1 MRRRTLSFRNKLLIF
16 GIALTGVPLLL
27 LSTTLWWQ
35 NQQLRETALSGSR
48 RTAETDLD
56 LKVDSIYRLCED
68 TRAGLERYARENL
81 HAARVLME
89 QAGGVQ
95 SIGPPVVSWEARN
108 QFTKAVS
115 RVTLPQ
121 MQVGG
126 EWLGQV
132 IDLQTFVPVV
142 DSVRQVT
149 NATSTIFQRMNSA
162 GDMLRVATNVIGD
175 DGKRGVG
182 TYVPAVGADGQPNA
196 MVSTVLRGE
205 TFVGRAFVL
214 NGWYMAAYEPLLNS
228 DKSVMGMLYV
238 GVPEASATEVLRRTL
253 IDTKV
258 GTTGYVIVLNA
269 TGATRGHYVVSR
281 GGKRDGEDIWNSK
294 DSNGNLFIQEMCRR
308 ATALSPTGRA
318 SQRYPWKNPDEP
330 GSQMRVSR
338 IKYFAPWDWVIG
350 ASIPEEEMYETS
362 AAIDRISS
370 RGETILW
377 VICLATLAV
386 SCAIWYFLANGWTRR
401 TGRIIRELNEASSE
415 MSSAAAQV
423 AATSQ
428 RLAEDANQQAASN
441 DKVTSSLNQMG
452 SVAQHNLD
460 HSLALKQLATEARG
474 AAEGGALQILAM
486 KETMSQ
492 IQSAGGDVVKIN
504 KIIDEI
510 AFQTNILA
518 LNAAV
523 EAARAGAVGLGF
535 AVVADEVRGLAHRC
549 TEAARETSEKIEKS
563 MNAGRRGAVVT
574 SEVTN
579 KLEVIT
585 ANTQKLDKL
594 AQSVA
599 LASEQQRKG
608 IGEINAAA
616 KQMNRGYN
624 PRRPTPRKG
633 PAGPMNS
640 ARRRAQSGVSPGS
653 SVRCSGQTRE
663 FDRPLNPPLT
673 EAVRCGKPGCPP
685 WRGDRWPDR

>member
-1 MRRRTLSFRNKLLIF
+1 
-16 GIALTGVPLLL
+16 
-27 LSTTLWWQ
+27 
-35 NQQLRETALSGSR
+35 
-48 RTAETDLD
+48 
-56 LKVDSIYRLCED
+56 
-68 TRAGLERYARENL
+68 
-81 HAARVLME
+81 
-89 QAGGVQ
+89 
-95 SIGPPVVSWEARN
+95 
-108 QFTKAVS
+108 
-115 RVTLPQ
+115 
-121 MQVGG
+121 
-126 EWLGQV
+126 
-132 IDLQTFVPVV
+132 
-142 DSVRQVT
+142 
-149 NATSTIFQRMNSA
+149 
-162 GDMLRVATNVIGD
+162 
-175 DGKRGVG
+175 
-182 TYVPAVGADGQPNA
+182 
-196 MVSTVLRGE
+196 
-205 TFVGRAFVL
+205 
-214 NGWYMAAYEPLLNS
+214 
-228 DKSVMGMLYV
+228 
-238 GVPEASATEVLRRTL
+238 
-253 IDTKV
+253 
-258 GTTGYVIVLNA
+258 
-269 TGATRGHYVVSR
+269 
-281 GGKRDGEDIWNSK
+281 
-294 DSNGNLFIQEMCRR
+294 
-308 ATALSPTGRA
+308 
-318 SQRYPWKNPDEP
+318 
-330 GSQMRVSR
+330 MRVSR

-685 WRGDRWPDR
+685 WRGDG